1 MKETV
6 ETVKAYL
13 EARGEDLS
21 GPCGAF
27 KITKR
32 VAWALKDTGAGLLE
46 KTSGNNCEGYAADV
60 ICYPDGRTFDIL
72 EDGGGKNGPRWAQHL
87 PHDPAVAARYR
98 PAIDPGDVPDSG
110 NQNKPDPGGNKPD
123 PGTVDLSALL
133 AQIQHIASR
142 VDDIRAEL
150 VLTKAIAKAIHD
162 KPDPVITWPPFPA
175 YETPIRFIGTVTST
189 PKG

>member
-6 ETVKAYL
+6 EQVKADL
-13 EARGEDLS
+13 VARGEDLS

-27 KITKR
+27 KITRR
-32 VAWALKDTGAGLLE
+32 VAWALRDSGAGLLS
-46 KTSGNNCEGYAADV
+46 KPSGNNCEGYATDV
-60 ICYPDGRTFDIL
+60 ICYPDGRTFDCLI
-72 EDGGGKNGPRWAQHL
+72 DGGGQNGPTWEQHQ

-98 PAIDPGDVPDSG
+98 PAIDPGDGP
-110 NQNKPDPGGNKPD
+110 KPEPEPDPEPEPKPQ
-123 PGTVDLSALL
+123 PVDLSALV
-133 AQIQHIASR
+133 AQLQHIASR

>member
-6 ETVKAYL
+6 EQVKADL
-13 EARGEDLS
+13 VARGVDLS

-27 KITKR
+27 QITRR
-32 VAWALKDTGAGLLE
+32 VAWALRDSGAGLLE
-46 KTSGNNCEGYAADV
+46 KRSGNNCEGYATDV
-60 ICYPDGRTFDIL
+60 ICYPDGSTFDIL
-72 EDGGGKNGPRWAQHL
+72 EDGGGINKPRWAQHI

-98 PAIDPGDVPDSG
+98 PAIDPGDGP
-110 NQNKPDPGGNKPD
+110 KPEPEPEPEPEPKPE
-123 PGTVDLSALL
+123 PKPVDLSALL

-162 KPDPVITWPPFPA
+162 RPEPVITWPP
-175 YETPIRFIGTVTST
+175 YQTSIRFVGTVTST